1 MKSYFGG
8 KFQTVA
14 TWFDFF
20 AKFSAIPVF
29 DYAVILRLYKA
40 KNQNLC
46 LPQIPNFR
54 RSSGKKLIKYE

>member
-14 TWFDFF
+14 TGFDFF
-20 AKFSAIPVF
+20 AKISAFLFF

-40 KNQNLC
+40 KNQDLY

-54 RSSGKKLIKYE
+54 RSFGKKLTDLE